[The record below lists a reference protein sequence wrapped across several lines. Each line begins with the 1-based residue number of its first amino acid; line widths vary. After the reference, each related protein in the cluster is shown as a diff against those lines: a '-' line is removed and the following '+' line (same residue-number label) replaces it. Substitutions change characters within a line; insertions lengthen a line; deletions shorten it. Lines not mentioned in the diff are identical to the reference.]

1 MCIKQ
6 FVKLLRVDIRRARSR
21 LNVYHT
27 GYERHFV
34 NRTRDVIATSKKYLI
49 GCLTVSKRGNMSRIA
64 RTVPGCDNN
73 QSIQHF
79 ISNSLWDEQG
89 LIYHIQDDVIKLIG
103 DRENGSLQLDESGFL
118 KQGNNSV
125 GVQRQ
130 YCGRAGK
137 IENCQVGVFLG
148 YANGNKR
155 TLIDKRLYIPEEWM
169 NDPERRRKGGI
180 PDNLSFKTKAELG
193 LEMILDVKRRN
204 LPFGWLGMDC
214 FYGQQPWLLQEL
226 EKEEILF
233 IADVPCDTRVW
244 LSKPEVGIPPR
255 DGNRGCIPSVE
266 KVLSEAKPI
275 RVDELAGNSDALQ
288 WERVFL
294 RDSERKELW
303 CQLACLRVYPVIDSL
318 PGKECWLL
326 LRRNEGE
333 SETKYQ
339 LSNAPLETSVE
350 KLGKMSCSRYWIER
364 ALEDAK
370 SEVGLADYEV
380 RGYTGW
386 NHHVAMVLMA
396 MLFLLEMQD
405 EWQSKA
411 PLLTIT
417 DVREI
422 FEVIM
427 PKRKLG
433 ENEILKLI
441 EQKHKARHSAK
452 RSHHKRGKQK

>member
-1 MCIKQ
+1 M
-6 FVKLLRVDIRRARSR
+6 
-21 LNVYHT
+21 
-27 GYERHFV
+27 
-34 NRTRDVIATSKKYLI
+34 SK
-49 GCLTVSKRGNMSRIA
+49 MA
-64 RTVPGCDNN
+64 RTVPGVDNN

-79 ISNSLWDEQG
+79 VSNSLWDEQG

-103 DRENGSLQLDESGFL
+103 DPENGSIQLDDSGFP

-130 YCGRAGK
+130 YCGRMGK
-137 IENCQVGVFLG
+137 LENCQVGVFLG

-155 TLIDKRLYIPEEWM
+155 TLIDKRLYLPEEWM
-169 NDPERRRKGGI
+169 NDPERRKKGGI
-180 PDNLSFKTKAELG
+180 PSGLRFKTKAELG
-193 LEMILDVKRRN
+193 LEMILDVQRRR
-204 LPFGWLGMDC
+204 LPFAWVGMDC
-214 FYGQQPWLLQEL
+214 FYGMQTWLLQEL
-226 EKEEILF
+226 EQKGVQF
-233 IADVPCDTRVW
+233 IADAPCDTIVW
-244 LSKPEVGIPPR
+244 LDKPEVGIPTR
-255 DGNRGCIPSVE
+255 DGNRGPIPSVE
-266 KVLSEAKPI
+266 KALSKPI
-275 RVDELAGNSDALQ
+275 RVDEVEGKLDSSN

-303 CQLACLRVYPVIDSL
+303 CQLACLRVYPVVDSL

-333 SETKYQ
+333 SEIKYQ
-339 LSNAPLETSVE
+339 LSNAPPDTSVE
-350 KLGKMSCSRYWIER
+350 RLGKMSCSRYWIER

-386 NHHVAMVLMA
+386 NHHIAMVLMA
-396 MLFLLEMQD
+396 MLFLLDMQD
-405 EWQSKA
+405 QWQSKA

-422 FEVIM
+422 LKVIM

-441 EQKHKARHSAK
+441 EQKHRARHSAK